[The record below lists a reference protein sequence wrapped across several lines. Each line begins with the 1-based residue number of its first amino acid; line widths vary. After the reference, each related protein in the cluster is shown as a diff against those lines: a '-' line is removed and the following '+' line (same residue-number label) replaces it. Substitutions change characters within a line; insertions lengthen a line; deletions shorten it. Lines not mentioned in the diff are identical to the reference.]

1 MSTNNNFI
9 PFLPVRFNQNN
20 QNEGLIKWQADK
32 PVGKEQQ
39 YFPFGFRKLD
49 EADIY
54 YLPYEPVIDIRGG
67 HTIIRR
73 YPAKPNGTVVGSI
86 KERWNQ
92 KDYEITI
99 RGFLMGA
106 IMYGDT
112 KQCYPIEDF
121 NKLKDYM
128 ICGESIKV
136 FCPPLELLGIHEV
149 AVADFSYPF
158 TKGENVQAYE
168 IKCYSNLPTDILIDI
183 VEDK

>member
-39 YFPFGFRKLD
+39 YFPFGFKKLN

-54 YLPYEPVIDIRGG
+54 YLPYEPMIDIQGG
-67 HTIIRR
+67 NTIIRR
-73 YPAKPNGTVVGSI
+73 HIAKAPKTSVGTI

-99 RGFLMGA
+99 RGFLMGS
-106 IMYGDT
+106 ILTGNVED
-112 KQCYPIEDF
+112 CYPIEDF
-121 NKLKDYM
+121 NKLKEYM
-128 ICGESIKV
+128 TAGESIKV
-136 FCPPLELLGIHEV
+136 YNPILEMLDIHELV
-149 AVADFSYPF
+149 VSDFSYPF

-168 IKCYSNLPTDILIDI
+168 IKCYSNLPTEVLIDI
-183 VEDK
+183 IDD